1 MIQLTYEPAFDPFNA
16 VFRLARLTP
25 LISEAGALDEDYVR
39 ILDFYQLFP
48 FRIDEIKLKLKDRK
62 YKKLATKYD
71 STKPYGQFPS
81 GPDVFQRMKPAQV
94 AALDTFATGEWI
106 KEESLHRGMIEPTG
120 KRLPERVWKKALEA
134 NEQQEDLVAFLK
146 LLASEYDLLGLH
158 GLKART
164 GLLEYRYD
172 AV

>member
-1 MIQLTYEPAFDPFNA
+1 
-16 VFRLARLTP
+16 
-25 LISEAGALDEDYVR
+25 
-39 ILDFYQLFP
+39 
-48 FRIDEIKLKLKDRK
+48 
-62 YKKLATKYD
+62 
-71 STKPYGQFPS
+71 
-81 GPDVFQRMKPAQV
+81 
-94 AALDTFATGEWI
+94 
-106 KEESLHRGMIEPTG
+106 MIEPTG